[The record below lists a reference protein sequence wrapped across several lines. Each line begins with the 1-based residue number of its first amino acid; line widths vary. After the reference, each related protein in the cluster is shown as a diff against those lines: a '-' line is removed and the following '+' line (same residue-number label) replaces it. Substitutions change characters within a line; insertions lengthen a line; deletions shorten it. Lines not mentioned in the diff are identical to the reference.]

1 MKKFSYFGL
10 QALLGAALLFGAASC
25 HDDDPNYSNV
35 TPPVVAEVHN
45 ISGSVV
51 SMDGKGI
58 AGATVTM
65 SGTATGSQTTDA
77 NGYFV
82 FENVAVGTYNLQVT
96 APGKFGKETSV
107 TVAEDG
113 EGKNIVWN
121 VMLVSEES
129 VTNIEVDAEG
139 GEGNVTTEAL
149 ENNDMAEIPVE
160 VSVSETSLSKPAT
173 IQVAPIY
180 NEEEAAAAAIRSK
193 AAARAGESTLVVGA
207 RLSCS
212 DNTVRIEQ
220 PIDLTFSVDEV
231 TTTEVKARKY
241 SNGEWVSVPCR
252 IEGDKII
259 IAADEFTSY
268 ALFADIKFT
277 SSSRNVAVVF
287 DRNEW
292 DNLYGNGNMHVGN
305 ASYTYKVGMDINTE
319 GTTVFTALLV
329 ETLARHF
336 GANSYTTK
344 GNYPLNVTLPIGT
357 KLNISGQQQYN
368 TVTASVGQRSVSG
381 TQYGNVSVIVITG
394 NRSHTGSSN

>member
-1 MKKFSYFGL
+1 
-10 QALLGAALLFGAASC
+10 
-25 HDDDPNYSNV
+25 
-35 TPPVVAEVHN
+35 
-45 ISGSVV
+45 
-51 SMDGKGI
+51 
-58 AGATVTM
+58 
-65 SGTATGSQTTDA
+65 
-77 NGYFV
+77 
-82 FENVAVGTYNLQVT
+82 
-96 APGKFGKETSV
+96 
-107 TVAEDG
+107 
-113 EGKNIVWN
+113 
-121 VMLVSEES
+121 MLVSEES

-160 VSVSETSLSKPAT
+160 VAVSETSLSKPAI

-241 SNGEWVSVPCR
+241 SNGEWTNVPCR

-268 ALFADIKFT
+268 GLFADIKFA
-277 SSSRNVAVVF
+277 SSSRNVPIVF

-292 DNLYGNGNMHVGN
+292 DNLYGKGNMQVGN

-357 KLNISGQQQYN
+357 ILKISGQQQYN
-368 TVTASVGQRSVSG
+368 SVTASVGQRSVSG
-381 TQYGNVSVIVITG
+381 TQYGNVSVAVTTG